1 MVTSKSLLIVIVS
14 LAAVYVSANAQP
26 GAQSFP
32 EAKPTQGVF
41 EVVKQDVYFP
51 TVSYRNDVVYA
62 TKDGIDLHLQI
73 LSPSMG
79 ERKPLPCILY
89 VQGSAWMKQ
98 NVYSCIPQM
107 ARFASRGYVV
117 AVVEYRHTGI
127 GPFPTQTVDAKT
139 AIRYVRKNARRL
151 NVDPEN
157 IFIWGDSS
165 GGHTSLMVAVS
176 QDDPAIDDSYLAEE
190 SCAVNAAIAYYPPT
204 DISVMKDY
212 PSTSPHNDPTS
223 PEGLLIGGV
232 EVASNLEAARKA
244 SPLYYVSKD
253 KPLVPVFLAAGTM
266 DRTVPF
272 SQTDLMAGKLQE
284 CGKVYEYYALQGADH
299 GTWQFWTD
307 EMFDKVEAFVKK
319 FIK

>member
-1 MVTSKSLLIVIVS
+1 MKRYLLTIIS
-14 LAAVYVSANAQP
+14 LAAAFVFADAQP
-26 GAQSFP
+26 GPKPFP
-32 EAKPTQGVF
+32 EAKPSKGVY
-41 EVVKQDVYFP
+41 EVVKQDTFFP
-51 TVSYRNDVVYA
+51 TVSYRSDVVYA
-62 TKDGIDLHLQI
+62 TKDGMDLHLQI
-73 LSPSMG
+73 LTPSMG
-79 ERKPLPCILY
+79 QRKPLPCILY

-98 NVYSCIPQM
+98 NVYSCVPNM

-139 AIRYVRKNARRL
+139 AVRYIRKNARRL
-151 NVDPEN
+151 GVDVNN

-165 GGHTSLMVAVS
+165 GAHTSLMVAVS

-212 PSTSPHNDPTS
+212 PSENPHNDPSS

-232 EVASNLEAARKA
+232 EVASNLELAKKA
-244 SPLYYVSKD
+244 SPIYYVNKN
-253 KPLVPVFLAAGTM
+253 KPLVPIFLAAGTM

-272 SQTDLMAGKLQE
+272 SQTDLFAGKLQE
-284 CGKVYEYYALQGADH
+284 CGKTYEYYALQGADH
-299 GTWQFWTD
+299 GTWQFWTE
-307 EMFDKVEAFVKK
+307 EMYDKVEN
-319 FIK
+319 FIKKYLK

>member
-1 MVTSKSLLIVIVS
+1 MKRYLLSILT
-14 LAAVYVSANAQP
+14 LAAALVCANAQP
-26 GAQSFP
+26 RGGAREFP
-32 EAKPTQGVF
+32 EAKPSKGVF
-41 EVVKQDVYFP
+41 EVVKQDTYVP
-51 TVSYRNDVVYA
+51 TVSYRKDVVYA
-62 TKDGIDLHLQI
+62 TKDGKDLHLQI
-73 LSPSMG
+73 LTPSMNQ
-79 ERKPLPCILY
+79 RKPLPCILY

-98 NVYSCIPQM
+98 DLYSCVPKM
-107 ARFASRGYVV
+107 AQFASRGYVV
-117 AVVEYRHTGI
+117 AVVEYRDTGI
-127 GPFPTQTVDAKT
+127 APFPAQTVDAKT

-151 NVDPEN
+151 NVDVNN

-212 PSTSPHNDPTS
+212 PSENPHNDPTS

-232 EVASNLEAARKA
+232 EVASNQAAAKKA

-253 KPLVPVFLAAGTM
+253 KPLVPIFMAAGTM

-284 CGKVYEYYALQGADH
+284 CGKTYEYYALQGADH

-307 EMFDKVEAFVKK
+307 EMYDKVEAFIKK
-319 FIK
+319 NLK